1 MNQFVMH
8 WMLQDSNES
17 LWNKTGPFTT
27 YGLLVAGP
35 VTHYFYNF
43 LEKILGSNI
52 KGKVLFERLVFC
64 PTFLVVT
71 LYVLERLKVRTWIQI
86 FFSMIFYCQSS
97 DLLTRVMGMLR
108 DGKIWR
114 NCTLQLWLETGKS
127 GQYPNWSIWVW
138 FLLNSGYCLLI

>member
-1 MNQFVMH
+1 
-8 WMLQDSNES
+8 MLQDSNES

-71 LYVLERLKVRTWIQI
+71 LYVLERLKVRNSIQI
-86 FFSMIFYCQSS
+86 LFACEIFNCQSDDS
-97 DLLTRVMGMLR
+97 L
-108 DGKIWR
+108 
-114 NCTLQLWLETGKS
+114 
-127 GQYPNWSIWVW
+127 GQWA
-138 FLLNSGYCLLI
+138 C

>member
-1 MNQFVMH
+1 
-8 WMLQDSNES
+8 MLQDSNES

-71 LYVLERLKVRTWIQI
+71 LYVLERLKVRT
-86 FFSMIFYCQSS
+86 
-97 DLLTRVMGMLR
+97 
-108 DGKIWR
+108 
-114 NCTLQLWLETGKS
+114 
-127 GQYPNWSIWVW
+127 
-138 FLLNSGYCLLI
+138 